1 MSKPRFLLDTNILV
15 YLIGGASPHLR
26 SRVEEHEP
34 GDVVTSALCVAEAKY
49 GIATHDQSASLAAL
63 LAVIEPMPFDLAA
76 AERFP
81 EVPFRRGK
89 LDRFIAAHALA
100 LDVTL
105 VTNNESD
112 FDDIPGLSVENWT
125 R

>member
-26 SRVEEHEP
+26 GRVEEHEP
-34 GDVVTSALCVAEAKY
+34 GHIVTSALCVAEAMY
-49 GIATHDQSASLAAL
+49 GIATNGQSASLAAL
-63 LAVIEPMPFDLAA
+63 LAVIEPLPFDLAA

-105 VTNNESD
+105 VSNNERD
-112 FDDIPGLSVENWT
+112 FADIPGLSVENWT